1 MPISPSGTVATT
13 SATRPKLCSCAI
25 RKRSMRKSAAG
36 SSANTEAC
44 DCALS
49 STVPPTAMW

>member
-1 MPISPSGTVATT
+1 MPINPSGTVATT
-13 SATRPKLCSCAI
+13 SATRPKLCNCAI
-25 RKRSMRKSAAG
+25 RKRSIRNKAAG

-49 STVPPTAMW
+49 STVPPVAMW